1 MYQCTT
7 KHFTVPVIIFSR
19 ETNQW
24 KKLCTTGKKTKQE
37 SGIVLQSQLWFWQI
51 YYSNI
56 ASVPPS
62 DSLHWSFLSEMEPET
77 VGNPALLLTADWP
90 SSGELHVSRPSCQ
103 YVPEQ
108 PGDPLLFRVRL
119 QPHQGA
125 PPCSLGCSLLFWTK
139 LPPNARFLDM
149 DIKRI
154 LLERRGEECPGR
166 KGRKKK
172 KPPTQPPSALELAVS
187 FQPVSP
193 CATPS

>member
-1 MYQCTT
+1 M
-7 KHFTVPVIIFSR
+7 
-19 ETNQW
+19 
-24 KKLCTTGKKTKQE
+24 
-37 SGIVLQSQLWFWQI
+37 
-51 YYSNI
+51 
-56 ASVPPS
+56 PPS
-62 DSLHWSFLSEMEPET
+62 DSLAWSFLSEMEPET
-77 VGNPALLLTADWP
+77 VRNPALLPTPNWS
-90 SSGELHVSRPSCQ
+90 SSGALHVSRPSCQ

-125 PPCSLGCSLLFWTK
+125 PPCSLGSSLLFWTK

-172 KPPTQPPSALELAVS
+172 ASYTTTICLRVGCVFSASQSLCHTKLMGEIV
-187 FQPVSP
+187 
-193 CATPS
+193 